1 MSYAIYLLFQF
12 YYTDGQMG
20 VPLDDTW
27 IHFQFADNF
36 AKGNF
41 YEYNVGEPTAGTTSP
56 LYVVILAAA
65 SFVSGNFILNS
76 ILISVLF
83 HLLSCILIF
92 KLAQI
97 LFTAKESKK
106 EIAGL
111 GIDATDASLL
121 AALLTVF
128 SGRFVWAGVSGME
141 TTMFAFFTIWAFYNY
156 TANNGKK
163 YEIYTTSVL
172 LALCTVSRPE
182 GFLLFSIF
190 VSFRAYNYHI
200 NKELSGNIIKLIIST
215 FLFLLI
221 ALPYFIFSYYVSGHF
236 FPNTFRGQGG
246 GLHIFPGLNYLRIV
260 AIYFLR
266 DNLITGV
273 LYLTGFVYLL
283 LNMKKLLK
291 GEFGNIALIFLWIY
305 LLPLVSSFLVPNWR
319 HHVRYMIPAIP
330 FVNIAAVYFLAVFIK
345 LPRLSGINNYL
356 TTSPLRYAT
365 IVALSLIYFVVYAI
379 AFGKNTDNINDQQV
393 RIAEW
398 VSKNVG
404 RNETIAVNDIGAI
417 IYLNKNRVID
427 MAGLVTPEILKF
439 REYTWDDN
447 LDSLNSLLKKN
458 NVSYII
464 IYDHWFTE
472 YLARHS
478 DELEF
483 VTSAVLEDNT
493 ICGGE
498 EMKVYKTKFK

>member
-1 MSYAIYLLFQF
+1 
-12 YYTDGQMG
+12 MG

-56 LYVVILAAA
+56 LYVIILAAA
-65 SFVSGNFILNS
+65 SLISGNFILNS
-76 ILISVLF
+76 IIISAIF

-92 KLAQI
+92 KLASVLFSAKGFKEQI
-97 LFTAKESKK
+97 EVL
-106 EIAGL
+106 GL
-111 GIDATDASLL
+111 DVSDASLL
-121 AALLTVF
+121 TALLTVF
-128 SGRFVWAGVSGME
+128 SGRFIWAGVSGME
-141 TTMFAFFTIWAFYNY
+141 TTMFTFFTIWAVYNY
-156 TANNGKK
+156 AANNGKK
-163 YEIYTTSVL
+163 YEIYVTSIL

-190 VSFRAYNYHI
+190 VAFRAYNYI
-200 NKELSGNIIKLIIST
+200 KNKKIGGNALKLILSAV
-215 FLFLLI
+215 LFLLI
-221 ALPYFIFSYYVSGHF
+221 ALPYFIFSYNVSGHF

-246 GLHIFPGLNYLRIV
+246 GLHLMPGLNYLRIV

-266 DNLITGV
+266 DNLVTGI
-273 LYLTGFVYLL
+273 LYLSGFVH
-283 LNMKKLLK
+283 
-291 GEFGNIALIFLWIY
+291 LIFNIKKFLRGDYGSLALVFLWLY

-330 FVNIAAVYFLAVFIK
+330 FVNIAAVYFLAVFLKSTK
-345 LPRLSGINNYL
+345 LKKVRNFL
-356 TTSPLRYAT
+356 TLTPKRYAI
-365 IVALSLIYFVVYAI
+365 IVSLSLIYFVVYAI

-393 RIAEW
+393 KIAEW
-398 VSKNVG
+398 VGKNVG

-427 MAGLVTPEILKF
+427 MAGLVTPEILKY

-472 YLARHS
+472 YLARHK

-483 VTSAVLEDNT
+483 VTSAILEDNT